1 MFNEENINFAWCR
14 LFHLHGET
22 EHPNRLDHY
31 LKSQFSKGK
40 VAKLTSGDQIRD
52 FMKVEEVAKIII
64 DVALGEQC
72 GPINV
77 CSGMPISVRDL
88 AHNIASESNAEH
100 LLSFGER
107 DMNYY
112 DPPVIVGK
120 PNYE

>member
-1 MFNEENINFAWCR
+1 
-14 LFHLHGET
+14 
-22 EHPNRLDHY
+22 
-31 LKSQFSKGK
+31 
-40 VAKLTSGDQIRD
+40 
-52 FMKVEEVAKIII
+52 
-64 DVALGEQC
+64 
-72 GPINV
+72 
-77 CSGMPISVRDL
+77 MPISIRDL